1 MGFFQKKKIWLGVL
15 AVFVFS
21 IILVKSYSPKNNISG
36 PSLERNPIVQIAQPS
51 PTPFPFQEITIPYL
65 RQRIYDGSLGESQK
79 NYENQSYTAFLTSYS
94 SDGLKINGLL
104 TQPKGQAPPE
114 GWPAIVFIHGYIPPR
129 QYQTIQNYYDYVDY
143 LARNGLVVFKIDL
156 RGNGSSEG
164 EAGGAYYSADYVIDV
179 LNAYSAL
186 QSSSFVNPDSIGLWG
201 HSMAGNVVMRS
212 FAVKPE
218 ISAVVIF
225 AGAVYSYLD
234 MREFGINDAS
244 YQPPG
249 TSSERAR
256 RRQKI
261 RDIHGEPNADHF
273 FWQQIAPTSFL
284 NDLKGAI
291 QIHHA
296 INDPVVNIG
305 YSRNLISLLDKTN
318 VPHELQEYSSGG
330 HNLSG
335 SAFNEAMDKTVEFF
349 KKYL

>member
-1 MGFFQKKKIWLGVL
+1 MKFLNKKIWLV
-15 AVFVFS
+15 VFIVVFS
-21 IILVKSYSPKNNISG
+21 SIIFVKFYSPQNKISAPVLENN
-36 PSLERNPIVQIAQPS
+36 PVVQVTQPT
-51 PTPFPFQEITIPYL
+51 PTPFLFQEITIPYL
-65 RQRIYDGSLGESQK
+65 RQRTYKSSLGSLVK
-79 NYENQSYTAFLTSYS
+79 TYENSNYTAYLTSYD
-94 SDGLKINGLL
+94 SDGLKVNGLL
-104 TQPKGQAPPE
+104 TQPNGNSSSR
-114 GWPAIVFIHGYIPPR
+114 GWPAIIFVHGYIPPR
-129 QYQTIQNYYDYVDY
+129 QYNTVQNYYDYVDY
-143 LARNGLVVFKIDL
+143 LARNGFVVFKIDL

-201 HSMAGNVVMRS
+201 HSMAGNVAMRS
-212 FAVKPE
+212 FAAKPE
-218 ISAVVIF
+218 IPAVVIW
-225 AGAVYSYLD
+225 AGAVYSYTD
-234 MREFGINDAS
+234 MQEFGINDAS

-249 TSSERAR
+249 TSTERAR
-256 RRQKI
+256 RRMRI
-261 RDIHGEPNADHF
+261 RDTYGEPTADHF
-273 FWQQIAPTSFL
+273 FWQQMAPTNYL

-296 INDPVVNIG
+296 INDPVVNIE

-335 SAFNEAMDKTVEFF
+335 AAFNEAMQKTVEFF